1 MSSISVKNIQP
12 KFLRMSEKFK
22 EKIANRFWTRMPFEF
37 FSAFVLIF
45 IINLGLSL
53 GQANP
58 NIAVFNGIFNIN
70 VLTAAWISFF
80 TLVAFGLFY
89 YFGISVN
96 VVTAV
101 LAKRNG
107 TITNWLEFVVTICF
121 QLVGSILASLVIYK
135 IVLAINNGAAFENSL
150 GGTTTTVKGLFLYNG
165 DFSWGNIS
173 FYEIWRRYLFA
184 MVQGLINGISIIIL
198 FLGNLVID
206 YKSNT
211 SMSMFFYRFCAMT
224 FIFSITT
231 IFSANTTNIV
241 RLLGPAIVSEIFH
254 TQTYSILGTTIVYG
268 IMNSL
273 ALIYIFAEA
282 KISKKYE

>member
-12 KFLRMSEKFK
+12 KFFRMSEKFK
-22 EKIANRFWTRMPFEF
+22 TKISSRFWTRMPFEF
-37 FSAFVLIF
+37 LSAFILIF

-58 NIAVFNGIFNIN
+58 NIAFFNGIFNIN
-70 VLTAAWISFF
+70 ILTAAWISFF

-107 TITNWLEFVVTICF
+107 TITNWLEFIVTIGF
-121 QLVGSILASLVIYK
+121 QLIGSILASLVIYE
-135 IVLAINNGAAFENSL
+135 IILAINNSNDFQNSL
-150 GGTTTTVKGLFLYNG
+150 GGTTATLKGLFLYNG
-165 DFSWGNIS
+165 DFSWGNVS
-173 FYEIWRRYLFA
+173 FYETWQCYLFSF
-184 MVQGLINGISIIIL
+184 VQGLINGISIIFL
-198 FLGNLVID
+198 FLGNLIID

-211 SMSMFFYRFCAMT
+211 SISMFFNRFCVMT

-241 RLLGPAIVSEIFH
+241 RLLGPAIVTEIFD
-254 TQTYSILGTTIVYG
+254 TQTYSILGTTLVYG
-268 IMNSL
+268 LVNSL
-273 ALIYIFAEA
+273 ALIYIFSEA
-282 KISKKYE
+282 KISKRYQ